1 MFILDTCCTIAP
13 NLWTSRRMDLAILS
27 ASSCDTI
34 ATSPC
39 TMLSSLDMMESCII
53 LPSVG

>member
-13 NLWTSRRMDLAILS
+13 NLWTSRRMDLAILR
-27 ASSCDTI
+27 ASSCETI